1 MAEKRT
7 KAQLLSAL
15 ERLERIHRE
24 FHDKVDKALRS
35 VLDENCHDAIQPVA
49 EFCDEIG
56 IEFPT
61 TDIHVRIPYGSEIKC
76 MDDGFNDIEFLI
88 INK

>member
-1 MAEKRT
+1 MAERRT

-15 ERLERIHRE
+15 KRLEKIHLE
-24 FHDKVDKALRS
+24 FHNKVDKAIRS

-49 EFCDEIG
+49 EFCDQIG
-56 IEFPT
+56 VEFPT
-61 TDIHVRIPYGSEIKC
+61 TDVRVRIPYGSEIKC
-76 MDDGFNDIEFLI
+76 MDDGFSDIEFVI